1 MRRQTAIF
9 GLLAIAAMV
18 VAAIVS
24 GAVLLNEPTPTAP
37 SGETETS
44 YVPCASCDARHQ
56 RLGKDLS
63 GND

>member
-37 SGETETS
+37 SGETS

-56 RLGKDLS
+56 RLGKDRS
-63 GND
+63 GKD